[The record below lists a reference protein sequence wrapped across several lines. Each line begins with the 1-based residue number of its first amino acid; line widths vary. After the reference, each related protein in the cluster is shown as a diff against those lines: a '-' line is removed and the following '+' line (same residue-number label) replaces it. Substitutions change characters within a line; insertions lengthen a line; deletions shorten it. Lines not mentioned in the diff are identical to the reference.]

1 MTHSDQYRMNFGDR
15 MTGAVALDYVRRLFL
30 TAALVSCLMPG
41 WGGIARAD
49 DRECPSH
56 PEATY
61 VLSGDPDSDSSQIAR
76 LADAA
81 KQKGAVCIM
90 AFYDAQG
97 PSNSKML
104 AFRRANWVMERFN
117 DHGVSSSSITRVLHA
132 ADKSSSRMVQIILGP

>member
-1 MTHSDQYRMNFGDR
+1 MTHSDQSRRNFGGR
-15 MTGAVALDYVRRLFL
+15 PAAVAAIENVRYRFL
-30 TAALVSCLMPG
+30 IAALVSCVMPV
-41 WGGIARAD
+41 WGENARAD
-49 DRECPSH
+49 DHECPSH

-76 LADAA
+76 LAESA

-104 AFRRANWVMERFN
+104 AFRRANWVMERFSDN
-117 DHGVSSSSITRVLHA
+117 GVSSNSITRVLHA